1 MITNT
6 KTVMNTREM
15 LQKAQGEGYAVP
27 AFNIHNLETLH
38 VIIEAANELRSPVII
53 AASPGTVTYAG
64 LDYVHAMVDV
74 AARKYDIPIAL
85 HLDHHESMAA
95 IQPALDLGVKSVMID
110 GSKLSFEENVRL
122 TKEIVKKAHT
132 FDATVEAELGKVVES
147 NAAVNA
153 RDAYTDPEL
162 AGEFVKA
169 TGVDS
174 LAVAIGTGHGVY
186 EVEPKLDLD
195 RLAAIQENVDVPLVL
210 HGASGISSEEVRK
223 CIERGVAK
231 VNISTE
237 LKIPFT
243 HGLREY
249 LIEHPDASDLRKYM
263 VPAKEGM
270 KKAVIEKIHMCM
282 SDGKA

>member
-1 MITNT
+1 MTTNT
-6 KTVMNTREM
+6 KSVMNTREM
-15 LQKAQGEGYAVP
+15 LQKAQREGYAVP

-38 VIIEAANELRSPVII
+38 VIIEAASELRSPVII

-74 AARKYDIPIAL
+74 AARNHDIPIAL
-85 HLDHHESMAA
+85 HLDHHESMKA

-110 GSKLSFEENVRL
+110 GSKLSFEENVAL
-122 TKEIVKKAHT
+122 TREVVTTAHK

-147 NAAVNA
+147 STAVNA
-153 RDAYTDPEL
+153 DDAYTDPKL
-162 AGEFVKA
+162 AAQFVA
-169 TGVDS
+169 ETGVDS

-210 HGASGISSEEVRK
+210 HGASGISSEEVHK

-243 HGLREY
+243 QGLREY
-249 LIEHPDASDLRKYM
+249 LIDNPNASDLRKYM
-263 VPAKEGM
+263 VPAKAGM
-270 KKAVIEKIHMCM
+270 KKVVMEKIKMCM